1 MAKQSGRHTALNEA
15 LKAGSLAPFER
26 EGMKGN
32 KKVVRREEI
41 RTACVLGT
49 I

>member
-1 MAKQSGRHTALNEA
+1 MAKQSGRLTALNEA
-15 LKAGSLAPFER
+15 LKAGSLAPLER

-32 KKVVRREEI
+32 KVVRREEI